1 MAPDVLPPFPEEHLR
16 KNRIGTLAAAGALA
30 FTLACATTTFQSTWR
45 SPEARPLKL
54 SGKKVLAVFVNRNP
68 TLRRRGEDAMVR
80 EISARGAR
88 GVPSYT
94 ILSESEV
101 RDPDTARKKAEELGF
116 SGAVVMRIV
125 GSETQYTYEPAY
137 WGVPHYRHFWGGYW
151 GWGWGTVWEPGY
163 LREDKIVK
171 VETLVYSLEQDQ
183 LVWAGVSRTFNPSE
197 IESFV
202 SELATAISKQL
213 TKEGLLAAA

>member
-1 MAPDVLPPFPEEHLR
+1 MR
-16 KNRIGTLAAAGALA
+16 KNRIGTVATAGALA
-30 FTLACATTTFQSTWR
+30 FALACATTTFQSTWR
-45 SPEARPLKL
+45 SPEARPLRL
-54 SGKKVLAVFVNRNP
+54 SGKKVFAVFVQPNP

-80 EISARGAR
+80 EITARGAR

-94 ILSESEV
+94 VLSESELKDADAAK
-101 RDPDTARKKAEELGF
+101 RKAEELGF

-125 GSETQYTYEPAY
+125 GSETQYTFEPAY
-137 WGVPHYRHFWGGYW
+137 WGRPHYRHFWGGYW
-151 GWGWGTVWEPGY
+151 GWGWGTVYEPGY

-183 LVWAGVSRTFNPSE
+183 LVWAGVSRTFNPAE

-202 SELATAISKQL
+202 SELAGAI
-213 TKEGLLAAA
+213 TKELAREGLLAAA